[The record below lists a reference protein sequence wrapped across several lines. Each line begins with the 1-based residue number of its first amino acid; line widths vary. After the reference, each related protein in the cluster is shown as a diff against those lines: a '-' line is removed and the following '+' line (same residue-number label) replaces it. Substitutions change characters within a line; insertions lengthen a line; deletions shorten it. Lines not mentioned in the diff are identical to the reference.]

1 VPTATNPSGTDPSG
15 TGPSG
20 TGPSGADPKR
30 GDARTAIEHIVYGY
44 AERVDLGDF
53 AAVAELFAHARY
65 KGGGPDDPGVVG
77 AEAVLGILESMVRRY
92 DDGTPRTK
100 HVTTNLMIDADDAA
114 GHATA
119 RSYYTVFQQ
128 LDGFPLQAIIAG
140 RYHDAFE
147 RAEGEWR
154 MTERVIF
161 CDLVGDLSSHLTID
175 PFAARE
181 A

>member
-1 VPTATNPSGTDPSG
+1 MSAATH
-15 TGPSG
+15 
-20 TGPSGADPKR
+20 
-30 GDARTAIEHIVYGY
+30 DARTAIEHIVYGY

-53 AAVAELFAHARY
+53 PRVAELFEHARY

-77 AEAVLGILESMVRRY
+77 AAPVLGIFESMVRRY

-100 HVTTNLMIDADDAA
+100 HVTTNLIIDADADSD
-114 GHATA
+114 GATA

-128 LDGFPLQAIIAG
+128 LDGFPLQPIIAG

-147 RAEGEWR
+147 RVDGVWR
-154 MTERVIF
+154 MSERVIF
-161 CDLVGDLSSHLTID
+161 CDLVGDLSRHLTVD
-175 PFAARE
+175 PFAATE

>member
-1 VPTATNPSGTDPSG
+1 MRT
-15 TGPSG
+15 
-20 TGPSGADPKR
+20 
-30 GDARTAIEHIVYGY
+30 DARSAIEHIVYGY

-53 AAVAELFAHARY
+53 PAVAELFEYARY

-77 AEAVLGILESMVRRY
+77 AAAVLGIFEAMVRRY

-100 HVTTNLMIDADDAA
+100 HVTTNLIIDADDDA

-128 LDGFPLQAIIAG
+128 LAGFPLQPIIAG

-147 RAEGEWR
+147 RVDGAWR

-161 CDLVGDLSSHLTID
+161 CDLVGDLSQHLTVD
-175 PFAARE
+175 PFAPAKG
-181 A
+181 